1 MKRIIYTIFFIGN
14 IFTISCQENKKNV
27 QPKNELEDKNT
38 DTKNLNNSKNMLDL
52 ADIKKHIE
60 LQKRIETDE
69 EEFDNPYEYT
79 EKDLELAL
87 KIIHIGLLNSG
98 YDNISDAD
106 FKDKMRKIFNYEIN
120 YNVNCSHNWYYL
132 NDNRY
137 KYILYGFSYR
147 LDNKII
153 NAEDLKF
160 GSFNDVGNYF
170 FSKEFH
176 FMTILPYLKNLIQ
189 INSDDSYKIKIP
201 YEIISRNKYLF
212 NDDQSQFAWLIN
224 NDEYFMRSLVTTFG
238 YTEDKKL
245 LKWVIENTELPYF
258 DKNAKTENLKDL
270 SKLLWTKD
278 CNGNIRVHQ
287 NTLDL
292 IKELSTPND
301 NLYIKYIA
309 EYISNYMVSFPFKEE
324 ELTIE
329 QQAKIAAYILY
340 WGEQYK
346 YDKQYN
352 YNQMF
357 MTRFYNYNYQKD
369 LYEKEFIKNNYYGLP
384 KFKEWYEA
392 AKKEKDYF
400 NGGKGMED
408 DPQPTDYESR
418 AKYIK

>member
-1 MKRIIYTIFFIGN
+1 MKIELSILIYLLTLSLVFSQGQEKVNIEKILSKQIETGNDQSYGCYSDYGKEDLDALVSIEDTILKNNGYKTPEIDIFNQKIKTIFGRIIDN
-14 IFTISCQENKKNV
+14 Q
-27 QPKNELEDKNT
+27 
-38 DTKNLNNSKNMLDL
+38 SKNSYLKIYKNDKCDKGMDYQPFYTGLDYIYVVKNNNFITVFYSL
-52 ADIKKHIE
+52 PSILDYQKIYPEILKYEESPLTYTYADGTEIKISRWK
-60 LQKRIETDE
+60 D
-69 EEFDNPYEYT
+69 Y
-79 EKDLELAL
+79 KDLPE
-87 KIIHIGLLNSG
+87 KRRFNQQLL
-98 YDNISDAD
+98 
-106 FKDKMRKIFNYEIN
+106 IF
-120 YNVNCSHNWYYL
+120 
-132 NDNRY
+132 
-137 KYILYGFSYR
+137 
-147 LDNKII
+147 
-153 NAEDLKF
+153 
-160 GSFNDVGNYF
+160 
-170 FSKEFH
+170 
-176 FMTILPYLKNLIQ
+176 
-189 INSDDSYKIKIP
+189 
-201 YEIISRNKYLF
+201 RNKYLF
-212 NDDQSQFAWLIN
+212 NDDQSQFAWLIS

-245 LKWVIENTELPYF
+245 LKWVIENTNLPYF

-292 IKELSTPND
+292 IKELSTPDD

-408 DPQPTDYESR
+408 DPQPSDYESR

>member
-1 MKRIIYTIFFIGN
+1 M
-14 IFTISCQENKKNV
+14 
-27 QPKNELEDKNT
+27 
-38 DTKNLNNSKNMLDL
+38 
-52 ADIKKHIE
+52 
-60 LQKRIETDE
+60 
-69 EEFDNPYEYT
+69 
-79 EKDLELAL
+79 EKDNKNIEIILEKQL
-87 KIIHIGLLNSG
+87 KQGANNYIDDPGVEIPKKAFEFEELNVSMFLVDSLLNSNG
-98 YDNISDAD
+98 YKTPIQSDFNKNIKLKLNRIIDNNSDKQFLYINFFNKCDRD
-106 FKDKMRKIFNYEIN
+106 FNYFPNNGVDYNGIYIDKVRKIISKFYYIPELIDYQKNYPNVSKIENQVQLHYSLNENNYTIELWKDLDSRNDDYSLSKQRKFNQQ
-120 YNVNCSHNWYYL
+120 L
-132 NDNRY
+132 
-137 KYILYGFSYR
+137 L
-147 LDNKII
+147 
-153 NAEDLKF
+153 
-160 GSFNDVGNYF
+160 
-170 FSKEFH
+170 
-176 FMTILPYLKNLIQ
+176 
-189 INSDDSYKIKIP
+189 
-201 YEIISRNKYLF
+201 ISRNKYLF

-224 NDEYFMRSLVTTFG
+224 NDKYFMRSLVTTFG

-270 SKLLWTKD
+270 SKLIWTKD

-292 IKELSTPND
+292 IKELSTPDD

-408 DPQPTDYESR
+408 DPQPSDYESR